1 MNRAKSPVS
10 DSKVSAECVNR
21 CKADIAPAPVH
32 ARLVRDGESEDNV
45 ARASRT
51 ARGATRSPCCDSY
64 RPRCSPNGWRL
75 SSITRCQHPLHTS
88 PVPRETAFFGPLVE
102 ASVPRHAHVLHG
114 GPIRAVVPC
123 VAADVDGTFAS
134 GRAVVNASWV
144 LLEVTA
150 DQAVHCSRL
159 GRASHGRRTP
169 VRAAG
174 TSSVTRPAPSSGRGR
189 PRHHRSA
196 TPTRPSPRRGCRRCG
211 SRRDSPPV
219 SSRSW

>member
-75 SSITRCQHPLHTS
+75 SSITS
-88 PVPRETAFFGPLVE
+88 PAYQPG
-102 ASVPRHAHVLHG
+102 
-114 GPIRAVVPC
+114 
-123 VAADVDGTFAS
+123 
-134 GRAVVNASWV
+134 
-144 LLEVTA
+144 
-150 DQAVHCSRL
+150 
-159 GRASHGRRTP
+159 
-169 VRAAG
+169 AAG
-174 TSSVTRPAPSSGRGR
+174 TGDGVLRPAGRGFGSASCARAPRRPHPSGRPLCRGRCRRHLRLGPRRRQRVLGAPRGHRRSSSSLQPVGASKPWPADTRQGSRNVFSDSTGPFVR
-189 PRHHRSA
+189 PRKAS
-196 TPTRPSPRRGCRRCG
+196 TPSFSDT
-211 SRRDSPPV
+211 DSPQSPPRLPTMWV
-219 SSRSW
+219 AAR